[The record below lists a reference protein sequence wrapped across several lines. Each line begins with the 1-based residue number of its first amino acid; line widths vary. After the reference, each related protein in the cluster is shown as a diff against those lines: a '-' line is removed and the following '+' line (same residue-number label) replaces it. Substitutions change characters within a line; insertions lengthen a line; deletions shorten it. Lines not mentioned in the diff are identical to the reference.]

1 MQCDMNLTSK
11 NSQSTNQNSRN
22 DVEKKLW
29 YNYKNLYH
37 WWFDIQILKDMRT
50 LITTPQKKQI
60 IIRIPGYP
68 SWNRGCNLRCTGKN
82 LAYADAR

>member
-29 YNYKNLYH
+29 YNYKTLYH
-37 WWFDIQILKDMRT
+37 WWFDIQTLKDMRT
-50 LITTPQKKQI
+50 LITTPQKKTNNNQNTWLSKLK
-60 IIRIPGYP
+60 PGLQPTLY
-68 SWNRGCNLRCTGKN
+68 R
-82 LAYADAR
+82 